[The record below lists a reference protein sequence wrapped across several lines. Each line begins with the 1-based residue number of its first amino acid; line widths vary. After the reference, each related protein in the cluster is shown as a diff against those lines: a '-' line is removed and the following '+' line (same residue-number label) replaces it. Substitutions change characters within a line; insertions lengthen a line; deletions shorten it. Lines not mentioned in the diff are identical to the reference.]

1 MASKDTNLKQNDRAK
16 LVYRFF
22 SGAAIGTFLIII
34 PISYASSTDL
44 NLVQI
49 ILGLLVIISSGLLSS
64 IWGEKFINVVTN
76 LLNSCGF

>member
-1 MASKDTNLKQNDRAK
+1 MASKDTDIKQNDRAK

-22 SGAAIGTFLIII
+22 GGAAIGTFLIII
-34 PISYASSTDL
+34 PISYASPTDL

-49 ILGLLVIISSGLLSS
+49 IIGLLVIISSGLLSS
-64 IWGEKFINVVTN
+64 IWGEKFINIVTN

>member
-1 MASKDTNLKQNDRAK
+1 MASKDTNLKQNYRAK

-22 SGAAIGTFLIII
+22 SGVAIGTFLIII

-49 ILGLLVIISSGLLSS
+49 IIALLVIISSGLLSS
-64 IWGEKFINVVTN
+64 IWGEKFLNVVTQ